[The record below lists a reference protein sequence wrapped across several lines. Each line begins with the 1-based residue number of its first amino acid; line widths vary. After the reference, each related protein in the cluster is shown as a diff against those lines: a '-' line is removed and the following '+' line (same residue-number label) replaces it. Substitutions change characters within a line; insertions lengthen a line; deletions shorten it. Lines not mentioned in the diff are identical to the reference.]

1 MFIRVRKVYACK
13 IICMFYVFVC
23 MYICMHKC
31 LCFLV
36 CVYECVCIAAVAWTT
51 ESIFVFVQGCMLVVL

>member
-1 MFIRVRKVYACK
+1 
-13 IICMFYVFVC
+13 MFYVFVY
-23 MYICMHKC
+23 MYICMYKC

-51 ESIFVFVQGCMLVVL
+51 ESIFVFVQGCVLVVL